1 MTATDIDAAHTLDPL
16 GSQASFPCGRSGSTN
31 RTARTTGLSNDFL
44 SRWSQRKREVA
55 DADRTAAA
63 GTDAG
68 PDAEA
73 VGVSLEHAAPDDAPQ
88 PAVDAPIT
96 AEELAALPAPEDLTA
111 ASDMTAFL
119 RKGVPA
125 SLRNRAMR
133 RLWSLDPAIR
143 DYVGDARDYAWDW
156 NVPGGVPVSGPLSAT
171 TDVKQMV
178 KDIFGREKAAPV
190 EAEAEAAEPTV
201 VADRS
206 DAAESPSPMTMADGT
221 QAGPNETVSAAPGP
235 QDSALPETPDA
246 MSETAAETAQ
256 QAPRNRPLRHGSALP
271 I

>member
-1 MTATDIDAAHTLDPL
+1 M
-16 GSQASFPCGRSGSTN
+16 
-31 RTARTTGLSNDFL
+31 SNDFL

-63 GTDAG
+63 GADAG
-68 PDAEA
+68 HEAEVA
-73 VGVSLEHAAPDDAPQ
+73 GVSPEHAVLDDSLQAS
-88 PAVDAPIT
+88 VDAPIT

-178 KDIFGREKAAPV
+178 KDIFGREKAAPI
-190 EAEAEAAEPTV
+190 EAAEPTLAADQSDPAGSPAQMT
-201 VADRS
+201 VAN
-206 DAAESPSPMTMADGT
+206 AT
-221 QAGPNETVSAAPGP
+221 QAAPNETFSAALAS
-235 QDSALPETPDA
+235 QDATPATTPETMP
-246 MSETAAETAQ
+246 ETAAERPQ

>member
-1 MTATDIDAAHTLDPL
+1 M
-16 GSQASFPCGRSGSTN
+16 SS
-31 RTARTTGLSNDFL
+31 DFL

-55 DADRTAAA
+55 DANRTAAI

-68 PDAEA
+68 LDSEVA
-73 VGVSLEHAAPDDAPQ
+73 GVSLEQAALDDAPQ

-96 AEELAALPAPEDLTA
+96 AEELAALPDPEDLTA

-178 KDIFGREKAAPV
+178 KDIFGREKASP
-190 EAEAEAAEPTV
+190 AEAEAAEPAV
-201 VADRS
+201 AADRN
-206 DAAESPSPMTMADGT
+206 DPAESPAQMTVADAT
-221 QAGPNETVSAAPGP
+221 QAAPNEAVSTPSDP
-235 QDSALPETPDA
+235 QNSTPAETPETVR
-246 MSETAAETAQ
+246 ETAAETPQ

-271 I
+271 N

>member
-1 MTATDIDAAHTLDPL
+1 MSD
-16 GSQASFPCGRSGSTN
+16 
-31 RTARTTGLSNDFL
+31 DFL

-63 GTDAG
+63 GADAG
-68 PDAEA
+68 HHADAGSEA
-73 VGVSLEHAAPDDAPQ
+73 AGVSLGPVALDDAPQ
-88 PAVDAPIT
+88 VAVDTPIT
-96 AEELAALPAPEDLTA
+96 AEELAALPDPEDLTA
-111 ASDMTAFL
+111 ASDVTAFL

-125 SLRNRAMR
+125 ALRNRAMR

-190 EAEAEAAEPTV
+190 EAAEPTV
-201 VADRS
+201 ATGRTDP
-206 DAAESPSPMTMADGT
+206 AESPAQMTVADAT
-221 QAGPNETVSAAPGP
+221 QPLPNGAVSAPPGP
-235 QDSALPETPDA
+235 QNSTPAETPETMP
-246 MSETAAETAQ
+246 ETAAETPQ

-271 I
+271 N

>member
-1 MTATDIDAAHTLDPL
+1 M
-16 GSQASFPCGRSGSTN
+16 SS
-31 RTARTTGLSNDFL
+31 DFL

-63 GTDAG
+63 ETDAG
-68 PDAEA
+68 RDAQAGSEA
-73 VGVSLEHAAPDDAPQ
+73 AGVSLAPVALDDAQ
-88 PAVDAPIT
+88 EVAVDAPIT
-96 AEELAALPAPEDLTA
+96 AEELAALPDPEDLTA

-178 KDIFGREKAAPV
+178 KDIFGREKAAP
-190 EAEAEAAEPTV
+190 APAAEPTV
-201 VADRS
+201 AADRT
-206 DAAESPSPMTMADGT
+206 DPAESPPPMTMADAA
-221 QAGPNETVSAAPGP
+221 QPLPNETVSAAPGP
-235 QDSALPETPDA
+235 QGSALPETPDI
-246 MSETAAETAQ
+246 MLETAAETAQ

-271 I
+271 N

>member
-31 RTARTTGLSNDFL
+31 RTARTTGLSSDFL

-63 GTDAG
+63 GADAG

-73 VGVSLEHAAPDDAPQ
+73 AGVSLEHAAPGDAPQ
-88 PAVDAPIT
+88 AAVDAPIT
-96 AEELAALPAPEDLTA
+96 AEELAALPDPEDLTA

-178 KDIFGREKAAPV
+178 KDIFGREKAAP
-190 EAEAEAAEPTV
+190 AEAEAAEQTV
-201 VADRS
+201 AADRS
-206 DAAESPSPMTMADGT
+206 APSESPPPMTSADAA
-221 QAGPNETVSAAPGP
+221 QAGPNETVSAASGP
-235 QDSALPETPDA
+235 QDSALPETPET
-246 MSETAAETAQ
+246 MPETAAETAQ

>member
-1 MTATDIDAAHTLDPL
+1 
-16 GSQASFPCGRSGSTN
+16 
-31 RTARTTGLSNDFL
+31 
-44 SRWSQRKREVA
+44 
-55 DADRTAAA
+55 
-63 GTDAG
+63 
-68 PDAEA
+68 
-73 VGVSLEHAAPDDAPQ
+73 
-88 PAVDAPIT
+88 
-96 AEELAALPAPEDLTA
+96 
-111 ASDMTAFL
+111 MTAFL

-178 KDIFGREKAAPV
+178 KDIFGREKAAP
-190 EAEAEAAEPTV
+190 AAAAEPTV
-201 VADRS
+201 AADRN
-206 DAAESPSPMTMADGT
+206 DPAESPTQVTVADAT
-221 QAGPNETVSAAPGP
+221 QAAPNEAVSAVPGP
-235 QDSALPETPDA
+235 QGSTLPETPENIP
-246 MSETAAETAQ
+246 ETAAETAQ

>member
-1 MTATDIDAAHTLDPL
+1 M
-16 GSQASFPCGRSGSTN
+16 
-31 RTARTTGLSNDFL
+31 ARTTGLSNDFL

-55 DADRTAAA
+55 DADRTAATETFA
-63 GTDAG
+63 GTDA
-68 PDAEA
+68 EA
-73 VGVSLEHAAPDDAPQ
+73 AGVSLEQAASDGVPQ
-88 PAVDAPIT
+88 AAVDAPIT
-96 AEELAALPAPEDLTA
+96 AEELAALPDPEDLTA

-178 KDIFGREKAAPV
+178 KDIFGREKAAP
-190 EAEAEAAEPTV
+190 AEAAEPTV
-201 VADRS
+201 AADRS
-206 DAAESPSPMTMADGT
+206 DAAESPSPMTMADAP
-221 QAGPNETVSAAPGP
+221 QPGPKETVSAPPGP
-235 QDSALPETPDA
+235 PNSTLAETPETVR
-246 MSETAAETAQ
+246 ETAAETGQ

-271 I
+271 N

>member
-1 MTATDIDAAHTLDPL
+1 M
-16 GSQASFPCGRSGSTN
+16 SS
-31 RTARTTGLSNDFL
+31 DFL

-63 GTDAG
+63 GTDASSG
-68 PDAEA
+68 TEVA
-73 VGVSLEHAAPDDAPQ
+73 GVSLEHAAPDGAPQ
-88 PAVDAPIT
+88 AAVDAPIT
-96 AEELAALPAPEDLTA
+96 AEELAALPDPEDLTA

-178 KDIFGREKAAPV
+178 KDIFGREKAAP
-190 EAEAEAAEPTV
+190 AEAPEPTV
-201 VADRS
+201 ATGRTDP
-206 DAAESPSPMTMADGT
+206 AESPAQMTVTDAPQT
-221 QAGPNETVSAAPGP
+221 GPTETVSAASGP
-235 QDSALPETPDA
+235 QESTPVETPET
-246 MSETAAETAQ
+246 MSKTAAETPQ

>member
-16 GSQASFPCGRSGSTN
+16 GSQASFPCGRSERTN
-31 RTARTTGLSNDFL
+31 RTARTTGLSSDFL

-55 DADRTAAA
+55 DADRTAGT

-68 PDAEA
+68 LDAEA
-73 VGVSLEHAAPDDAPQ
+73 AGVSLEHAASDGAPQ
-88 PAVDAPIT
+88 AAVDAPIT
-96 AEELAALPAPEDLTA
+96 AEELAALPDPEDLTA

-178 KDIFGREKAAPV
+178 KDIFGRENAAP
-190 EAEAEAAEPTV
+190 AEAAEPTV
-201 VADRS
+201 AADRS
-206 DAAESPSPMTMADGT
+206 DPAESPAQVTVADAT
-221 QAGPNETVSAAPGP
+221 QAAPNETVSAAPGP
-235 QDSALPETPDA
+235 QDSALPETPET
-246 MSETAAETAQ
+246 MPETAAETPQ
-256 QAPRNRPLRHGSALP
+256 QAPQNRPLRHGSALP

>member
-1 MTATDIDAAHTLDPL
+1 M
-16 GSQASFPCGRSGSTN
+16 SS
-31 RTARTTGLSNDFL
+31 DFL

-55 DADRTAAA
+55 DADRTAGT

-73 VGVSLEHAAPDDAPQ
+73 GGVLLEHAALDDTPQ
-88 PAVDAPIT
+88 AAVDAPIT
-96 AEELAALPAPEDLTA
+96 AEELAALPDPEDLTA

-178 KDIFGREKAAPV
+178 KDIFGREKAAP
-190 EAEAEAAEPTV
+190 AAATEPTV
-201 VADRS
+201 ATDRT
-206 DAAESPSPMTMADGT
+206 DPAESPPPMTMADAT
-221 QAGPNETVSAAPGP
+221 RTVPTETVSAALAT
-235 QDSALPETPDA
+235 QDATPATTPDT

>member
-1 MTATDIDAAHTLDPL
+1 M
-16 GSQASFPCGRSGSTN
+16 
-31 RTARTTGLSNDFL
+31 SNDFL

-55 DADRTAAA
+55 DADRMAGT

-73 VGVSLEHAAPDDAPQ
+73 AGVSLEHVASDGAPQ
-88 PAVDAPIT
+88 AAVDAPIT
-96 AEELAALPAPEDLTA
+96 AEELAALPDPEDLTA

-178 KDIFGREKAAPV
+178 KDIFGREKAAP
-190 EAEAEAAEPTV
+190 AEAAEPTV
-201 VADRS
+201 ATNRS
-206 DAAESPSPMTMADGT
+206 DPAESPAQMTVTDAPQT
-221 QAGPNETVSAAPGP
+221 GPTETVSAAPGP
-235 QDSALPETPDA
+235 KDSALPETPDT
-246 MSETAAETAQ
+246 MPETAAETAQ

>member
-1 MTATDIDAAHTLDPL
+1 M
-16 GSQASFPCGRSGSTN
+16 SS
-31 RTARTTGLSNDFL
+31 DFL
-44 SRWSQRKREVA
+44 YRWSQRKREVA
-55 DADRTAAA
+55 DADRTA
-63 GTDAG
+63 GTGTNVG

-73 VGVSLEHAAPDDAPQ
+73 VGVSLEQAALDDAPQ

-96 AEELAALPAPEDLTA
+96 AEELAALPDPEDLTA

-178 KDIFGREKAAPV
+178 KDIFGREKAAP
-190 EAEAEAAEPTV
+190 AEAAEPV
-201 VADRS
+201 VAADRN
-206 DAAESPSPMTMADGT
+206 DPAESPPPMTAADAT
-221 QAGPNETVSAAPGP
+221 QPLPNETVSAAPGP
-235 QDSALPETPDA
+235 QGSTRPETPENIP
-246 MSETAAETAQ
+246 ETAAETAQ

>member
-1 MTATDIDAAHTLDPL
+1 M
-16 GSQASFPCGRSGSTN
+16 SS
-31 RTARTTGLSNDFL
+31 DFL

-68 PDAEA
+68 HDAEA
-73 VGVSLEHAAPDDAPQ
+73 ASVSLEQAASDDALE
-88 PAVDAPIT
+88 ASVDAPIT
-96 AEELAALPAPEDLTA
+96 AEELAALPDPEDLTA

-178 KDIFGREKAAPV
+178 KDIFGREKTAP
-190 EAEAEAAEPTV
+190 AEAAEPTV
-201 VADRS
+201 AADRS
-206 DAAESPSPMTMADGT
+206 DAAESPSPMTMVDAA
-221 QAGPNETVSAAPGP
+221 QPMPNETVSAPPGP
-235 QDSALPETPDA
+235 PNSTLAETPETVPA
-246 MSETAAETAQ
+246 TTAETPQ